1 MIVHRAFAFA
11 AIASLAVASPALAA
25 RRVAVPPPPGAYFSA
40 DRNAVLPKLGKEI
53 TIGSTVDPLN
63 GDVNPYGLAIAPA
76 GGGSISK
83 GDLVVCNFN
92 DSANIQGLGT
102 TLEVLHPT
110 PGSQPVRLAA
120 DPTLTG
126 CAAIAMGDPNP
137 WVAAYD
143 ANDNPVVSDSGQ
155 IITPINNY
163 PWTGPWGQAFVAP
176 PKGAPAFYESNANDG
191 SIVRINLGNPFTF
204 DKIVTGFPVNHGV
217 PGQILAPSGLTYDPK
232 RDLLYVVDGEGDQVV
247 SIHAPENVPAGGIVV
262 TKHGFEGPSAK
273 AARLVYMGAPLNAP
287 ISAALLYNGDLAV
300 GNTGNNVI
308 VELAGSKVVAMRK
321 VDAGTTGAI
330 FGMAASG
337 TSAQTQKLYF
347 NDDNDNTVKVLS
359 Q

>member
-1 MIVHRAFAFA
+1 MIVYRAFAFA
-11 AIASLAVASPALAA
+11 AIASLAVASPAGAA
-25 RRVAVPPPPGAYFSA
+25 RRVAIPPPPGAFYSA
-40 DRNAVLPKLGKEI
+40 DRTAVLPKLTKET

-63 GDVNPYGLAIAPA
+63 GDVNPYGLTIAPA

-92 DSANIQGLGT
+92 DSNNIQGLGT

-110 PGSQPVRLAA
+110 PGSQPTHLAA

-163 PWTGPWGQAFVAP
+163 AWTGPWGQAFVAP

-191 SIVRINLGNPFTF
+191 SLVRINLGNPFTF

-217 PGQILAPSGLTYDPK
+217 PGGILAPSGLTYDVK
-232 RDLLYVVDGEGDQVV
+232 RDLLYVVDGENDEVV
-247 SIHAPENVPAGGIVV
+247 SIHHPAQVPAGGIRV
-262 TKHGFEGPSAK
+262 TDHGFAGPDAK
-273 AARLVYMGAPLNAP
+273 FAHVVYRGAPLDAP
-287 ISAALLYNGDLAV
+287 ISAALLFNGDLAV
-300 GNTGNNVI
+300 GNTGNNAI
-308 VELAGSKVVAMRK
+308 VELAGDKVVAMRN
-321 VDAGTTGAI
+321 VDSGTAGAI
-330 FGMAASG
+330 FGMVASG
-337 TSAQTQKLYF
+337 TSPQTEKLYF

-359 Q
+359 P